1 MCALATVGFTMAP
14 LCCETLVDHECPCP
28 VMLPP
33 LQDGETFKASLAYE
47 PYFYVGVALSAL
59 SRAREVTAALERK
72 FEGLI
77 AGISTVEKEDLE
89 MLNHLSGR
97 RREYLQ
103 LRFRSVGELSTVKG
117 QLKPLIERTQAAM
130 RAGDGMGDE
139 VSTAA
144 DFLRLLLLLVLLLLL
159 LQLLLLALLALR
171 ARVAVL
177 GYSA

>member
-1 MCALATVGFTMAP
+1 VLLA
-14 LCCETLVDHECPCP
+14 
-28 VMLPP
+28 

-47 PYFYVGVALSAL
+47 PYFYVGVSLSAL

-117 QLKPLIERTQAAM
+117 QLKPLIERAQAAM
-130 RAGDGMGDE
+130 RAGDGMGEE
-139 VSTAA
+139 VSIV
-144 DFLRLLLLLVLLLLL
+144 RLFFECCCCCC
-159 LQLLLLALLALR
+159 
-171 ARVAVL
+171 
-177 GYSA
+177 